1 MSPAHPEQGSL
12 RSRVPI
18 DLDRLA
24 TRLNGAVAWILRSP
38 FHGLLSRGLMLITV
52 TGRRSGRRYQI
63 PVGYQHAGTAIT
75 VLVSKPGRK
84 RWWRN
89 YRSAAP
95 VELLVRGERLR
106 GEARVVPADTPEFR
120 DAVEATLQ
128 RMPWLAR
135 QFGVAYRRGARLDDA
150 QWHTVAGQ
158 ATVVRIALDPD

>member
-1 MSPAHPEQGSL
+1 MSPAQREQGSL
-12 RSRVPI
+12 RCHVPI

-24 TRLNGAVAWILRSP
+24 TRASPAVAWVLRSP
-38 FHGLLSRGLMLITV
+38 FHGLLSRGLMLLTV

-63 PVGYQHAGTAIT
+63 PVGYQRAGAAIT
-75 VLVSKPGRK
+75 VLVSKAGRK

-106 GEARVVPADTPEFR
+106 GEARVVPADTTEFR
-120 DAVEATLQ
+120 DAVEETFR

-135 QFGVAYRRGARLDDA
+135 QFGIVYRRGRRLDA
-150 QWHTVAGQ
+150 AEWQTVAGQ
-158 ATVVRIALDPD
+158 AAVVRIALDPP

>member
-1 MSPAHPEQGSL
+1 MSPAHGEQGSL
-12 RSRVPI
+12 GRRVPI

-24 TRLNGAVAWILRSP
+24 TRASPAVAWILRSP

-63 PVGYQHAGTAIT
+63 PVGYQRAAAEIT
-75 VLVSKPGRK
+75 VLVSKAARK

-106 GEARVVPADTPEFR
+106 GEARVLPGDTPEFR
-120 DAVEATLQ
+120 DAVEETFRRL
-128 RMPWLAR
+128 PWLAR
-135 QFGVAYRRGARLDDA
+135 QFGIVYRRGRRLDA
-150 QWHTVAGQ
+150 EQWQTVCGEA
-158 ATVVRIALDPD
+158 ALVRIALDPR